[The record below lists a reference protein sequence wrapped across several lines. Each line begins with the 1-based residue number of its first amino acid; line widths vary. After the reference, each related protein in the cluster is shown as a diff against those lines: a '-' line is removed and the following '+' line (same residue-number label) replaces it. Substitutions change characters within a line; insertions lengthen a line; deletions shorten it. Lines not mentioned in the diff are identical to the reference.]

1 MIHVTLLLTNRSV
14 EAPKMNHVIPR
25 CRAKPAHIHQLQGF
39 CPPHPRFKRKRTQG
53 VSCDRNSD
61 HPHGPVVRWGGFI
74 AMRTYKTSKSY
85 PTTTCRNHPKQA
97 PNNDKY
103 GQSNKNYIYEIAS
116 GSLHN
121 KHTCVRVSWLSLI
134 SLISSRREKKH
145 LFWVELEVE
154 SSVRTSSRGSPI
166 LWQMSISPKRSNL
179 KVSLPV
185 TPGDPT
191 NKLSIFPPPRPT
203 WRKGFPVTGD
213 QKKKDSQNGFEGW
226 YAKPPTGFS
235 MTAVLYRNEHHP

>member
-134 SLISSRREKKH
+134 SLISSRREKNT
-145 LFWVELEVE
+145 FFE
-154 SSVRTSSRGSPI
+154 SSWKLNHPSELPHEDRRSCDKCQYPQNVPTWRSVCQSPQGI
-166 LWQMSISPKRSNL
+166 P
-179 KVSLPV
+179 
-185 TPGDPT
+185 PT
-191 NKLSIFPPPRPT
+191 NWAFFPPPGQLGGRV
-203 WRKGFPVTGD
+203 F
-213 QKKKDSQNGFEGW
+213 
-226 YAKPPTGFS
+226 
-235 MTAVLYRNEHHP
+235 L